1 VAHPRLTSG
10 RDKHVFPGHR
20 QRKTGDFSRWKLF
33 DSLPQPTYNRILAL
47 IVATILLGTREVWT
61 MKNES
66 LKKEELEQFR
76 KELLALRERLS
87 GNVRYLT
94 QAALNQN
101 EEGLAGRAGSS
112 IHPAELGSDNY
123 EQEFTLS
130 LVENEKEVLERVD
143 AALKAIEEGTY
154 GKCEMCGQR
163 IPKIRLKAIPYA
175 TTCVKC
181 AEESERQASR
191 SE

>member
-1 VAHPRLTSG
+1 
-10 RDKHVFPGHR
+10 
-20 QRKTGDFSRWKLF
+20 
-33 DSLPQPTYNRILAL
+33 LAL